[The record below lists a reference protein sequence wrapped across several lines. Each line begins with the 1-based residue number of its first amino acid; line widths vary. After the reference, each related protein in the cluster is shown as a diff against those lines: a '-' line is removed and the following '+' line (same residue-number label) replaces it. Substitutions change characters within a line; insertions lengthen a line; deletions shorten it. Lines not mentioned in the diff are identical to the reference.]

1 MVVNKLQVDYDFDFL
16 LVALNSNVKPYKLA
30 WYINRALEVT
40 LVMKENI
47 QIEFKKN
54 KNLYIQNYEA
64 HGTHYLLRLL
74 KNRAEDVE
82 DIYQAYL
89 LPELKNFDYFLLLE
103 NDTNTFDEKTFLNQ
117 IKEIPFVQ
125 FATQVDAET
134 LKSRD
139 NLIF

>member
-1 MVVNKLQVDYDFDFL
+1 MVLNKLQVDYDFDFL

-30 WYINRALEVT
+30 WHINKVLQVT
-40 LVMKENI
+40 LVKEENI

-54 KNLYIQNYEA
+54 KNLSIQNFEA
-64 HGTHYLLRLL
+64 HGTHYVLRLL
-74 KNRAEDVE
+74 KNRAEDAE
-82 DIYQAYL
+82 DIYQVHL

-103 NDTNTFDEKTFLNQ
+103 NDTNTFDEKTFFNQ

-125 FATQVDAET
+125 FATRVNAET

>member
-16 LVALNSNVKPYKLA
+16 MLALNSNVKPYKLA
-30 WYINRALEVT
+30 WYINKALQVT
-40 LVMKENI
+40 LVKAENI
-47 QIEFKKN
+47 QIEFKQN
-54 KNLYIQNYEA
+54 KHLYIQNFEA
-64 HGTHYLLRLL
+64 QGAHYVLRLL
-74 KNRAEDVE
+74 KNRAEDEE
-82 DIYQAYL
+82 DAYQAYL

-103 NDTNTFDEKTFLNQ
+103 NDTNTFDEKSFFNQ

-125 FATQVDAET
+125 FTTKVDATT